1 MGFVASPET
10 QLLGKKTVYAPEI
23 DDQQAPSFGEVVGAA
38 FRQENIIGA
47 FSTREVGLPD
57 TKDDPSFDAYS
68 MFTEEEKND
77 QAFVST
83 ALYSD
88 TEDELEATRKQ
99 MSRERQDR
107 DTIARGGATGM
118 IMSGAAGVMDPI
130 SLLSIGGVAVNTYRA
145 GKGILSGAA
154 VTGSVVAAET
164 ALVEAALHTQQL
176 TRTFGESSINIGAG
190 ALLGGVL
197 GGTVQ
202 LLPRYGIDET
212 VVREMADIMEV
223 EPKIAEG
230 INPAINAKTG
240 PIGEDSVGAARV
252 VIGDVQVTGKAARF
266 LTEKLGFDPLSR
278 ALTSKSPIVRRLAA
292 ELAESP
298 IMLDNFTGQAVESLA
313 KIKSGKLYNSIDNNN
328 MLYDQYTKSGAP
340 KMKRRDFNEAV
351 ARAIRTGESDI
362 PEIKASSDFWRKE
375 LYDPLKNEMIE
386 LEMLP
391 EDVDV
396 STSVNYLNRV
406 YSSGKIDANYPQF
419 ITKVS
424 GWLQKKDLDLYEQ
437 AKIAQEKLDGVDSS
451 ISAKGQTVYH
461 RTTSDEFF
469 EFDQLAEKSKP
480 SFAGPEGI
488 YFSPNKNDPSNKAF
502 GANVIEAKVNVER
515 PAPLM
520 EIRSEIG
527 GDPITLGRIDLFEI
541 PSNLSGIKFLDEK
554 GFTQTVDGVG
564 YQAKTYSKKDLELM
578 LKNKNLFK
586 TVDPERLFPGDVKL
600 LKESGYDGFSLKSA
614 AGKPDQ
620 LVALSKDQVSIV
632 SFNGKKPTSTPK
644 TAITSAKEKADLQAI
659 IDKAE
664 YKSGRDFE
672 AQDYD
677 DIAAQIAQRIKG
689 SPGGRLPYDW
699 KMGEGT
705 AKVGKVNA
713 LRGPLR
719 NRTFQIDDEIIEE
732 FLENDIEVLGARYLQ
747 QTAADIEL
755 TRQFGSVDMVDQI
768 QAVNKEYR
776 DRADGITDPKERAQL
791 ERERNADIRDLNG
804 MRDRMRGV
812 YGFQEDNIWT
822 RIGRSSRDLNYLR
835 LLGGVTI
842 SSFPDVARIVMAE
855 GFAKTFSK
863 GLAPL
868 ISNTKNFKIAAS
880 EAKSWGIGTDVLMA
894 GKSDVIAD
902 VGDYVSGGT
911 AVERALRSGANNFG
925 KINFLDR
932 WTSGMKQL
940 HAVTMQTSI
949 FDGLSKGKYD
959 KRLGRLGIDKQAAND
974 MMAQVVKHGKNEDG
988 VWITGAKNWDRPD
1001 LERMW
1006 GVAMRKESD
1015 RVIIMPGQEKPLF
1028 MSSEMGKTIGQFR
1041 SFILS
1046 ATQRVFIAGVQ
1057 NQDHNT
1063 MGGIISLV
1071 GMGAFSYV
1079 IKQQLA
1085 GREVSEDPAVW
1096 ITEGIDRSGVLGV
1109 VGEINNTIEK
1119 ISSNSVGLRPL
1130 LGISAPAS
1138 RFVSRSV
1145 SESILGP
1152 SLGSLLSTT
1161 VAASNALTSSGP
1173 MTDSDIRTLRRLIPL
1188 QNLSGV
1194 NKIFDEIETAIGD
1207 M

>member
-1 MGFVASPET
+1 
-10 QLLGKKTVYAPEI
+10 
-23 DDQQAPSFGEVVGAA
+23 
-38 FRQENIIGA
+38 
-47 FSTREVGLPD
+47 
-57 TKDDPSFDAYS
+57 
-68 MFTEEEKND
+68 
-77 QAFVST
+77 
-83 ALYSD
+83 
-88 TEDELEATRKQ
+88 
-99 MSRERQDR
+99 
-107 DTIARGGATGM
+107 
-118 IMSGAAGVMDPI
+118 
-130 SLLSIGGVAVNTYRA
+130 
-145 GKGILSGAA
+145 
-154 VTGSVVAAET
+154 
-164 ALVEAALHTQQL
+164 
-176 TRTFGESSINIGAG
+176 
-190 ALLGGVL
+190 
-197 GGTVQ
+197 
-202 LLPRYGIDET
+202 
-212 VVREMADIMEV
+212 
-223 EPKIAEG
+223 
-230 INPAINAKTG
+230 
-240 PIGEDSVGAARV
+240 
-252 VIGDVQVTGKAARF
+252 
-266 LTEKLGFDPLSR
+266 
-278 ALTSKSPIVRRLAA
+278 
-292 ELAESP
+292 
-298 IMLDNFTGQAVESLA
+298 
-313 KIKSGKLYNSIDNNN
+313 
-328 MLYDQYTKSGAP
+328 
-340 KMKRRDFNEAV
+340 MKRRDFNEAV

-424 GWLQKKDLDLYEQ
+424 GWLQKKDVDLYEQ

-705 AKVGKVNA
+705 AKVGKVSA

-1001 LERMW
+1001 LESMW

>member
-212 VVREMADIMEV
+212 VIREMADIMEV

-240 PIGEDSVGAARV
+240 PVGEDSVGAARV

-328 MLYDQYTKSGAP
+328 MLYEQYTKSGAP

-351 ARAIRTGESDI
+351 SRAIRTGESDI

-386 LEMLP
+386 LKMLP
-391 EDVDV
+391 KDVDV

-424 GWLQKKDLDLYEQ
+424 GWLQKKDFDLYEQ
-437 AKIAQEKLDGVDSS
+437 AKIASS
-451 ISAKGQTVYH
+451 KVAK
-461 RTTSDEFF
+461 
-469 EFDQLAEKSKP
+469 AE
-480 SFAGPEGI
+480 G
-488 YFSPNKNDPSNKAF
+488 
-502 GANVIEAKVNVER
+502 
-515 PAPLM
+515 
-520 EIRSEIG
+520 
-527 GDPITLGRIDLFEI
+527 
-541 PSNLSGIKFLDEK
+541 
-554 GFTQTVDGVG
+554 
-564 YQAKTYSKKDLELM
+564 
-578 LKNKNLFK
+578 
-586 TVDPERLFPGDVKL
+586 
-600 LKESGYDGFSLKSA
+600 
-614 AGKPDQ
+614 
-620 LVALSKDQVSIV
+620 
-632 SFNGKKPTSTPK
+632 
-644 TAITSAKEKADLQAI
+644 KEKADLQAI

-672 AQDYD
+672 SQDYD

-705 AKVGKVNA
+705 AKVGKVSS

-974 MMAQVVKHGKNEDG
+974 MMAQVAKHGKNEDG

-1001 LERMW
+1001 LESMW